1 MPRLGKLGRGDLRHA
16 GMKGNPMK
24 KYYVVTKNDNPD
36 ASVKNENLGEAIALM
51 EEQFGFGSFSVE
63 VKYE

>member
-1 MPRLGKLGRGDLRHA
+1 
-16 GMKGNPMK
+16 MK